1 MRILVLHGPNLNLL
15 GHREPQVYGALGLD
29 AINNALSEL
38 AIELGADI
46 EFYQSNHEGALV
58 DRLHM
63 ARQEADAVIF
73 NPGAF
78 THYSIAIRD
87 AVAAISIPVVEVHLT
102 NIYAREN
109 FRHHSVIAPVAAG
122 QISGFG
128 AQGYLLALR
137 AAVKLAG
144 G

>member
-29 AINNALSEL
+29 AINIALSEL
-38 AIELGADI
+38 AVELGVDI

-58 DRLHM
+58 DRLHL

-102 NIYAREN
+102 NIYARED

-137 AAVKLAG
+137 AAVKLVG